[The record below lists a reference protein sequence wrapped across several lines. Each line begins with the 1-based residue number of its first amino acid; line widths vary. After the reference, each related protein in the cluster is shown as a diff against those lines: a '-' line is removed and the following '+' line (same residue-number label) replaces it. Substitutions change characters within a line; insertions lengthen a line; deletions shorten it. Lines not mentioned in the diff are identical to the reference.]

1 MKARA
6 QPDLWLPGICASRF
20 FMTTIFMTYAA
31 CLPVLRSEWSMSAAQ
46 AGSVATGFQA
56 GYAVSL
62 LGFSWLAD
70 RVGARRIFLTS
81 SVMSAIAAMGFALF
95 ARSYASGL
103 LLFTLVALAQGGTY
117 TTAIMIISDRYR
129 SQQRGAALGW
139 LIAASSLSNA
149 VSLLV
154 AGAVL
159 SRGGYQAAFL
169 VAAAGPLVGMLI
181 GSFVLRETPNVIHPR
196 DGGPGAGTELLRN
209 PHATRLIISYT
220 AHSWELLGMWAWAP
234 AFVAASLAV
243 SGVMTLQ
250 AAEFGAYLSGSFHMM
265 GLVASSSMGHL
276 SDRLGRRTV
285 ILVLAAI
292 SAACSFSFG
301 WLVGGPLLVVAVV
314 GAVYGFTALGD
325 SPVLSVALTEAVRPA
340 YLGSALAIRSLV
352 GFGAGAISPV
362 VFGLVLDAAN
372 PTGAPAAGWGWA
384 FVVLGIG
391 GLIAVLS
398 AWGLPRTMRGSHQE
412 V

>member
-1 MKARA
+1 
-6 QPDLWLPGICASRF
+6 
-20 FMTTIFMTYAA
+20 MTMVFMTYAA
-31 CLPVLRSEWSMSAAQ
+31 CLPVLRTAWGMSGAQ

-81 SVMSAIAAMGFALF
+81 GVMSAIAALGFALF

-103 LLFTLVALAQGGTY
+103 VLFTLAALAQGGTY
-117 TTAIMIISDRYR
+117 TTAIMLISDRYR
-129 SQQRGAALGW
+129 SARRGAALGW
-139 LIAASSLSNA
+139 LIAASSMSHA
-149 VSLLV
+149 ASLLV
-154 AGAVL
+154 TGVVL
-159 SRGGYQAAFL
+159 PRGGYQAAFL
-169 VAAAGPLVGMLI
+169 VTAAGPLAGILI
-181 GSFVLRETPNVIHPR
+181 GWLVLRGAPNVVHPS
-196 DGGPGAGTELLRN
+196 DGGPGARAELLRN
-209 PHATRLIISYT
+209 PHARRLIVSYT

-243 SGVMTLQ
+243 SGAMTLR
-250 AAEFGAYLSGSFHMM
+250 AAELGAYLAASFHLM

-276 SDRLGRRTV
+276 SDKLGRRTV
-285 ILVLAAI
+285 ILALAAT

-301 WLVGGPLLVVAVV
+301 WLVGGPLLLVAVV

-340 YLGSALAIRSLV
+340 YLGSALAIRSLL
-352 GFGAGAISPV
+352 GFGAGAVAPV
-362 VFGLVLDAAN
+362 VFGMVLDATN
-372 PTGAPAAGWGWA
+372 PGGASAAGWGWA
-384 FVVLGIG
+384 FAVLGIG
-391 GLIAVLS
+391 GLVAALS
-398 AWGLPRTMRGSHQE
+398 ARGLPRMRLGSLRE

>member
-6 QPDLWLPGICASRF
+6 QLDLWLPGICASRF
-20 FMTTIFMTYAA
+20 FMNMIHMAYAA
-31 CLPVLRSEWSMSAAQ
+31 CLPVLRGAWGMSAAQ
-46 AGSVATGFQA
+46 AGSVATGFQV

-81 SVMSAIAAMGFALF
+81 GVLSTIAALGFALF

-103 LLFTLVALAQGGTY
+103 VLFTLTALAQGGTY
-117 TTAIMIISDRYR
+117 TTAIMLISDRYR
-129 SQQRGAALGW
+129 SQHRGAAMGW
-139 LIAASSLSNA
+139 LIAASSLSHA
-149 VSLLV
+149 ASLLV
-154 AGAVL
+154 TGAVL

-169 VAAAGPLVGMLI
+169 VTAAGPLAGMLI
-181 GSFVLRETPNVIHPR
+181 GWSVLRGATNVIHPSE
-196 DGGPGAGTELLRN
+196 GGSGAGAELLRN
-209 PHATRLIISYT
+209 PHATRLIVSYT
-220 AHSWELLGMWAWAP
+220 GHSWELLGMWAWAP

-243 SGVMTLQ
+243 SGAMTLR
-250 AAEFGAYLSGSFHMM
+250 AAELGAYLSASFHLM
-265 GLVASSSMGHL
+265 GWVASSSMGHL
-276 SDRLGRRTV
+276 SDKLGRRTV
-285 ILVLAAI
+285 ILALAAI

-301 WLVGGPLLVVAVV
+301 WLVGGPLLVIAVV

-340 YLGSALAIRSLV
+340 YLGSALAIRSFV

-362 VFGLVLDAAN
+362 VFGLVLDATN
-372 PTGAPAAGWGWA
+372 PAGAPASGWGWA
-384 FVVLGIG
+384 FAVLGIG
-391 GLIAVLS
+391 GLAAVLT
-398 AWGLPRTMRGSHQE
+398 AWGLPRTRRVSFRE

>member
-20 FMTTIFMTYAA
+20 FLTTIFMTYAA
-31 CLPVLRSEWSMSAAQ
+31 CLPVLRTAWGMSATQ

-70 RVGARRIFLTS
+70 RVGARRVFLTS
-81 SVMSAIAAMGFALF
+81 IAMSATAALGFALF

-117 TTAIMIISDRYR
+117 TTAIMLVSDRYR
-129 SQQRGAALGW
+129 SQHRGAALGW

-149 VSLLV
+149 ASLLV
-154 AGAVL
+154 TGAVL
-159 SRGGYQAAFL
+159 SRGGYQAAFM
-169 VAAAGPLVGMLI
+169 VAAAGPLAGMLI
-181 GSFVLRETPNVIHPR
+181 GWFVLRGTPNVVHPR
-196 DGGPGAGTELLRN
+196 DGGPGAASELMRN
-209 PHATRLIISYT
+209 PHATRLIVSYT

-243 SGVMTLQ
+243 SGAMTLR
-250 AAEFGAYLSGSFHMM
+250 AAELGAYLAASFHVM

-276 SDRLGRRTV
+276 SDKLGRRTV
-285 ILVLAAI
+285 ILALAAI

-301 WLVGGPLLVVAVV
+301 WLVAGPLLIIAVV

-352 GFGAGAISPV
+352 GFGAGAVAPV
-362 VFGLVLDAAN
+362 VFGLVLDATN
-372 PTGAPAAGWGWA
+372 PTGGPAAGWGWA
-384 FVVLGIG
+384 FAVLGVG

-398 AWGLPRTMRGSHQE
+398 AWGLPRTRRVSFRE